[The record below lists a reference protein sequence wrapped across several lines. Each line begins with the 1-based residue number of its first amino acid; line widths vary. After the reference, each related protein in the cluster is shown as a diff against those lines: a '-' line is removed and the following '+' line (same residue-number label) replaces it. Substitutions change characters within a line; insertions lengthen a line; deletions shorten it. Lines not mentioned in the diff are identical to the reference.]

1 MSARSIKKYL
11 DKETAIAELR
21 LLLSHP
27 KSKNLTYVVVEGTDD
42 SSLMKKFFDED
53 VQIIES
59 YSGCQGVKNIVLG
72 VFTDK
77 NNVIGICDMDYNQHD
92 IYQRIFFYD
101 YSTWEIMVLSN
112 HDIFDSLCCEYYK
125 GKLTSQELY
134 IEVFERLKIISLIRE
149 ENHKHEYGINFN
161 VLRYAGLLEAVDWN
175 GEIVGALCQGNTV
188 DISKCIEDSQER
200 CSCEEWLLEDYL
212 NNTNGHDF
220 LYLLKAIFQYFDR
233 KLQLNDKMLSSIVRC
248 SYTMEYFKESKL
260 YANLKSYEEKNGI
273 VICKN

>member
-1 MSARSIKKYL
+1 MSTRSIKKYL

-42 SSLMKKFFDED
+42 SLLMKKFFYED

-59 YSGCQGVKNIVLG
+59 YSGCQGVKNIVLR

-77 NNVIGICDMDYNQHD
+77 NNVIGICDMDYNKD
-92 IYQRIFFYD
+92 DVYQKIFFYD

-125 GKLTSQELY
+125 GELPSKELY
-134 IEVFERLKIISLIRE
+134 LEVFERLKIISLIRE
-149 ENHKHEYGINFN
+149 ENHKHEYGINFI
-161 VLRYAGLLEAVDWN
+161 VFRYPSLLDAVYWN
-175 GEIVGALCQGNTV
+175 GEILEVLCQGNTV

-200 CSCEEWLLEDYL
+200 CSCEKWLLEDYL

-220 LYLLKAIFQYFDR
+220 LYLLKAIFQSSNK

-248 SYTMEYFKESKL
+248 LYTMEYFKESKL
-260 YANLKSYEEKNGI
+260 YTDLKSYEEKNGI
-273 VICKN
+273 VICKD

>member
-1 MSARSIKKYL
+1 MSTRSIKKYL

-42 SSLMKKFFDED
+42 SLLMKKFFYED

-59 YSGCQGVKNIVLG
+59 YSGCQGVKNIVLR

-77 NNVIGICDMDYNQHD
+77 NNVIGICDMDYNKD
-92 IYQRIFFYD
+92 DVYQKIFFYD

-125 GKLTSQELY
+125 GELPSKELY
-134 IEVFERLKIISLIRE
+134 LEVFERLKIISLIRE

-161 VLRYAGLLEAVDWN
+161 VLRYPSLLDAVDWN
-175 GEIVGALCQGNTV
+175 GEILEVLCQGNTV

-200 CSCEEWLLEDYL
+200 CSCEKWLLEDYL

-220 LYLLKAIFQYFDR
+220 LYLLKAIFQSSNK

-248 SYTMEYFKESKL
+248 LYTMEYFKESKL
-260 YANLKSYEEKNGI
+260 YTDLKSYEEKNGI
-273 VICKN
+273 VICKD